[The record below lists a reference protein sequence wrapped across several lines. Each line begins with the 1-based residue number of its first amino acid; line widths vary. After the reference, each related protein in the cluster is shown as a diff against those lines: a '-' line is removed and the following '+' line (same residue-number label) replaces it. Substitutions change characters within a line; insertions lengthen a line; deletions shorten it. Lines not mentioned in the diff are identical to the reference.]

1 LTKELEAFVK
11 DKGQKYMFSKEEPL
25 TTRNIQKIIKGT
37 KIRAGISKKVT
48 PHTLRHSFATHLLE
62 QGTDIRVIQTMLGHS
77 SLATTQ
83 VYAHVSSEMI
93 RKVANPL
100 DSLNNLANNTSSI

>member
-1 LTKELEAFVK
+1 
-11 DKGQKYMFSKEEPL
+11 
-25 TTRNIQKIIKGT
+25 
-37 KIRAGISKKVT
+37 
-48 PHTLRHSFATHLLE
+48 LLE

-100 DSLNNLANNTSSI
+100 DSLNNLNNQNVSAN

>member
-1 LTKELEAFVK
+1 MSESLAKEIEEYIQ
-11 DKGQKYMFSKEEPL
+11 DKGQTYIFSKEEPL

-62 QGTDIRVIQTMLGHS
+62 QGTDIRLIQTMLGHS
-77 SLATTQ
+77 SLNTTQ
-83 VYAHVSSEMI
+83 VYTHVSSEQI
-93 RKVANPL
+93 KKVANPF
-100 DSLNNLANNTSSI
+100 DSLGMQN